1 MKIKLETLIKIIEL
15 INEIVKLIQK
25 KFNKGEEENE

>member
-15 INEIVKLIQK
+15 VHEIVKLIQE
-25 KFNKGEEENE
+25 KFNKGEKNE